1 VEFQSE
7 LDIHRNINICT
18 NCIRVTADSEMLV
31 EEAVRRESVQA
42 AVCHESAEGAVRHEE
57 SVAGAA
63 VCHESV
69 AASSHEGMMV
79 VDTVTPMVALDAL
92 PPQTWP
98 PAPVYHPTWHGPM
111 PRLMMLQQGHGDV
124 VRQQQM
130 MMQQHMMLPGVPPPL
145 APGDVLDEEHEVPP
159 PPPLAPH
166 ASSFYVHPREDN
178 GEPSS
183 KHYRT

>member
-7 LDIHRNINICT
+7 FDMQRRINICT
-18 NCIRVTADSEMLV
+18 TCIRVTADSEMLV
-31 EEAVRRESVQA
+31 EAVRRESVQA

-98 PAPVYHPTWHGPM
+98 PAPVYNPMWRGPM
-111 PRLMMLQQGHGDV
+111 PMLMMLQQGRYGEV
-124 VRQQQM
+124 VQQQQ
-130 MMQQHMMLPGVPPPL
+130 MMQQHMLPAVPPPL
-145 APGDVLDEEHEVPP
+145 APGDVLDEEDYEVPP